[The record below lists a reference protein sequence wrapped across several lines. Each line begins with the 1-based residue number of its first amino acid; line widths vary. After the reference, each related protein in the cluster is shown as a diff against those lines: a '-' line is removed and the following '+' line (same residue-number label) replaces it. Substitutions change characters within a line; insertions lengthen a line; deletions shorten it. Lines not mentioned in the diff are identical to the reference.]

1 MNRYI
6 FPTIALLLF
15 LITSPLLGQS
25 NKLEELENRRLAIGR
40 EISQLNNYLFQ
51 GKKEQRSVLTMVEDL
66 NYKISVRR
74 NLISITNQQ
83 ANLLTREINS
93 NQKTISTLR
102 DRLKILKEEYAAMVV
117 KSYKSKSE
125 QSRVMFLLSSN
136 NFQQAYKRL
145 QYIKQYAEYQKKQ
158 GEEIKIQTTKLQD
171 LNLRLNK
178 QNQNKQALIEDNRKV
193 KAELEKELK
202 EQEVLIASINKDLK
216 KYTAQIKTKQ
226 KEIDDLDK
234 EIDRIIKEAIAASN
248 RKAGKST
255 NSTTFAL
262 TPEEKK
268 LAASFVANKG
278 KLPWP
283 VEQGVV
289 KVKFGK
295 QRHPV
300 VRSTIINSKG
310 VRIATNKSAKA
321 RTVFEG
327 VVNSIIVQKNGVYTI
342 TIQHGNYLTVYDQLS
357 RIYVKKGD
365 RVQTKQEIGEVR
377 TNSIYNQTEIR
388 FRVYKGLSPQNPSSW
403 LYKM

>member
-1 MNRYI
+1 MHLRLI
-6 FPTIALLLF
+6 FKLSLIVLLVAPQLF
-15 LITSPLLGQS
+15 AQS
-25 NKLEELENRRLAIGR
+25 NKLKELENKRLAISK
-40 EISQLNNYLFQ
+40 EITQLNNFLFQ

-83 ANLLTREINS
+83 ANLLTREINN

-102 DRLKILKEEYAAMVV
+102 DRLKILKEEYASMVV

-125 QSRVMFLLSSN
+125 QSRVMFLLSST

-145 QYIKQYAEYQKKQ
+145 QYIKQYADYQKKQ
-158 GEEIKIQTTKLQD
+158 GEEIKIQTAKLQD
-171 LNLRLNK
+171 LNLKLNK
-178 QNQNKQALIEDNRKV
+178 QKQDKQVLIEENRKV
-193 KAELEKELK
+193 KTELEKELK
-202 EQEVLIASINKDLK
+202 EQQVLVASINKDLN
-216 KYTAQIKTKQ
+216 KYTSQIRTRQ

-255 NSTTFAL
+255 NSRTFAL
-262 TPEEKK
+262 TPEEKT

-295 QRHPV
+295 QRHPI
-300 VRSTIINSKG
+300 VRTTTINSKG
-310 VRIATNKSAKA
+310 VRIATNRSAKA

-327 VVNSIIVQKNGVYTI
+327 VVNSVLVQKNGVYTVI
-342 TIQHGNYLTVYDQLS
+342 IQHGNYFTVYDQLS
-357 RIYVKKGD
+357 KIYVKKGD

-377 TNSIYNQTEIR
+377 TNSIYNQTELR
-388 FRVYKGLSPQNPSSW
+388 FRVSKGQDYQNPANW
-403 LYKM
+403 LYRM

>member
-1 MNRYI
+1 MGTKAI
-6 FPTIALLLF
+6 SLLSLLL
-15 LITSPLLGQS
+15 LLLAGSSYGQN
-25 NKLEELENRRLAIGR
+25 NKLKELENRRLSLSR
-40 EISQLNNYLFQ
+40 EISQLNNFLFK
-51 GKKEQRSVLTMVEDL
+51 GKKEQRSVLSMVEDL

-83 ANLLTREINS
+83 ANLLTREINT

-125 QSRVMFLLSSN
+125 QSRIMFLLSST

-158 GEEIKIQTTKLQD
+158 GEEIKIQTAKLQD
-171 LNLRLNK
+171 LNLKLSK
-178 QNQNKQALIEDNRKV
+178 QKQDKQVLIGENRKV
-193 KAELEKELK
+193 KTELEKELN
-202 EQEVLIASINKDLK
+202 EQEVLVASINKDLR
-216 KYTAQIKTKQ
+216 KYTVQIRSKQ

-255 NSTTFAL
+255 NSKTFAL
-262 TPEEKK
+262 TPEEKT
-268 LAASFVANKG
+268 LAASFAANKG

-283 VEQGVV
+283 VEEGVV

-300 VRSTIINSKG
+300 VRTTTINSKG
-310 VRIATNKSAKA
+310 VRIATNKSSKA
-321 RTVFEG
+321 RVVFEG
-327 VVNSIIVQKNGVYTI
+327 VVNSVLVQKNGIYTI
-342 TIQHGNYLTVYDQLS
+342 TVQHGNYFTVYDQLS

-365 RVQTKQEIGEVR
+365 RVQTKQEIGEIN
-377 TNSIYNQTEIR
+377 TNSVYNQTELR
-388 FRVYKGLSPQNPSSW
+388 FRVYNGLNVQNPANW
-403 LYKM
+403 LFRM